1 MQTLEV
7 SCSPPKGIIQTLISQ
22 QGTFRRL
29 QLQWKVFPTSMQQ
42 AFLRVMRADIIRKNE
57 KAGQKVKFQK
67 ETAYAV
73 HPQELDEYAK
83 FLQQDLERA
92 GNDSLDSWEEE
103 SSMTE
108 VNSMYDGVDPT
119 RLSAGANES
128 YLLSEKDNDEENLE
142 DDEED
147 PEDDEE
153 DPEDNEDLEEDYGE
167 EG

>member
-7 SCSPPKGIIQTLISQ
+7 SCSPPKGIIQTLKRE
-22 QGTFRRL
+22 QGTFLRL

-42 AFLRVMRADIIRKNE
+42 VFLRVMRADIIRKHE

-73 HPQELDEYAK
+73 HQQELDEYAK
-83 FLQQDLERA
+83 FLQQDLQRA

-108 VNSMYDGVDPT
+108 VDSMYDRVDPT
-119 RLSAGANES
+119 RISAGANEFH
-128 YLLSEKDNDEENLE
+128 LLSEKDNDEEDLE
-142 DDEED
+142 NNEVD
-147 PEDDEE
+147 PEDNEVDA
-153 DPEDNEDLEEDYGE
+153 EDNEDLEEDYGE

>member
-1 MQTLEV
+1 MQGFPEV
-7 SCSPPKGIIQTLISQ
+7 HAAGVLACHAGEHYPKERKGRTEGQIPKGDRIC
-22 QGTFRRL
+22 
-29 QLQWKVFPTSMQQ
+29 
-42 AFLRVMRADIIRKNE
+42 
-57 KAGQKVKFQK
+57 
-67 ETAYAV
+67 V
-73 HPQELDEYAK
+73 HQQELDEYGK
-83 FLQQDLERA
+83 FLQQDLQRA

-153 DPEDNEDLEEDYGE
+153 DPEDNEEDPEDNEDLEEDYGE

>member
-7 SCSPPKGIIQTLISQ
+7 SCSPPKGIIQTLITQ

-57 KAGQKVKFQK
+57 TAGQKVKFQK
-67 ETAYAV
+67 KTTYAV
-73 HPQELDEYAK
+73 HQQELDEYAK
-83 FLQQDLERA
+83 FLQQDLQRA
-92 GNDSLDSWEEE
+92 GNDSLASWEEE
-103 SSMTE
+103 SSMT
-108 VNSMYDGVDPT
+108 VMDSMYDGVDPT
-119 RLSAGANES
+119 RISAGANES
-128 YLLSEKDNDEENLE
+128 HLLSEKDN
-142 DDEED
+142 DEED

>member
-1 MQTLEV
+1 MQ
-7 SCSPPKGIIQTLISQ
+7 
-22 QGTFRRL
+22 
-29 QLQWKVFPTSMQQ
+29 
-42 AFLRVMRADIIRKNE
+42 ADIIRKNE

-73 HPQELDEYAK
+73 HQQELDEYAK

-108 VNSMYDGVDPT
+108 VDSMYDGVDPT
-119 RLSAGANES
+119 RISAGANES
-128 YLLSEKDNDEENLE
+128 HLLSEKDNDEEDPE
-142 DDEED
+142 DNEEVPQDNEED
-147 PEDDEE
+147 PQDNEEDPQDNKE
-153 DPEDNEDLEEDYGE
+153 DPEDNEEGPEDDEDLEEDYGE